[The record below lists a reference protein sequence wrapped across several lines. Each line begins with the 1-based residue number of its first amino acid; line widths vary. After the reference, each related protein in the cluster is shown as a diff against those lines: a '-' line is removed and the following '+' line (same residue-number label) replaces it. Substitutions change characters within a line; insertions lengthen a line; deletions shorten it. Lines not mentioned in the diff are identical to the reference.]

1 MKPLTWLLCVVLV
14 AAMAA
19 SAPSPPSALAGAPAK
34 NAPEAEK
41 ANPAAP
47 APAKTDAPAPPATA
61 ASPSADGDLALMI
74 KECKLSDEQ
83 VAKLNTAATAA
94 MAEIAQWQ
102 QANAEK
108 LGSFQKAADVAR
120 QAQDEA
126 AFRKVLSDA
135 QPLVQERAALIM
147 KSQKAI
153 LDVLTPD
160 QKQVWMG
167 FVAYRQL
174 TAPLAR
180 ANLTPEQEAKIR
192 ALCNGAAKE
201 IGEIKAEG
209 PEAIQAQGTI
219 LAKVVS
225 TIRDQILTAEQRAIL
240 MPTAAGGSFPL
251 PPTPTAPPAPIA
263 PPAPKEK

>member
-1 MKPLTWLLCVVLV
+1 MKPLAWLLCVVLV

-19 SAPSPPSALAGAPAK
+19 SAPAGEAGAPAK
-34 NAPEAEK
+34 QSPEVKK
-41 ANPAAP
+41 ADPAAP
-47 APAKTDAPAPPATA
+47 APAKTDAPKAPATA
-61 ASPSADGDLALMI
+61 APPSASGDLALMI
-74 KECKLSDEQ
+74 KECKLTDEQ
-83 VAKLNTAATAA
+83 IGNLNTTAATA

-108 LGSFQKAADVAR
+108 LGSFQKAYAAR

-126 AFRKVLSDA
+126 AFRKALTDA
-135 QPLVQERAALIM
+135 QPMLQERAALIM

-192 ALCNGAAKE
+192 GLCNGAAKE
-201 IGEIKAEG
+201 IGELKAEG
-209 PEAIQAQGTI
+209 PEAIQAQGAI
-219 LAKVVS
+219 LSKAIS
-225 TIRDQILTAEQRAIL
+225 TIRDQVLTAEQRAIV
-240 MPTAAGGSFPL
+240 MPPAAGGAFPL
-251 PPTPTAPPAPIA
+251 PPTPTAPPAP
-263 PPAPKEK
+263 K

>member
-1 MKPLTWLLCVVLV
+1 MKPLTWLLCVML
-14 AAMAA
+14 AAATAA
-19 SAPSPPSALAGAPAK
+19 SASAGEAAAPAK
-34 NAPEAEK
+34 QAPEAEK

-61 ASPSADGDLALMI
+61 APPSANGDLALMI

-83 VAKLNTAATAA
+83 VAKLNKAATAA
-94 MAEIAQWQ
+94 MAEISQWQ

-108 LGSFQKAADVAR
+108 LGSFQKAADAAR

-126 AFRKVLSDA
+126 AFRKVLTDA
-135 QPLVQERAALIM
+135 QPFIQERAALIM

-153 LDVLTPD
+153 VDVLTPD

-209 PEAIQAQGTI
+209 PEAVQSQGAI

-225 TIRDQILTAEQRAIL
+225 TIRDEVLTAEQRAIV
-240 MPTAAGGSFPL
+240 MPPAAGGAVPL
-251 PPTPTAPPAPIA
+251 PPTPTAPPAP
-263 PPAPKEK
+263 KEK

>member
-1 MKPLTWLLCVVLV
+1 MKPLAWLLCVVLV
-14 AAMAA
+14 VAMAA
-19 SAPSPPSALAGAPAK
+19 SALAGEAGAPAK
-34 NAPEAEK
+34 QSPEVKK
-41 ANPAAP
+41 ADPAAP
-47 APAKTDAPAPPATA
+47 APAKTDAPKAPATA
-61 ASPSADGDLALMI
+61 APPSASGDLALMI
-74 KECKLSDEQ
+74 KECKLTDEQ
-83 VAKLNTAATAA
+83 VGNLNTVATAA
-94 MAEIAQWQ
+94 MGEISQWQ

-108 LGSFQKAADVAR
+108 LGSFQKAADAAR

-126 AFRKVLSDA
+126 AFRKALTDA
-135 QPLVQERAALIM
+135 QPMLQERAALIM

-201 IGEIKAEG
+201 IGELKAEG
-209 PEAIQAQGTI
+209 PEAIQAQGAI
-219 LAKVVS
+219 LAKAIS
-225 TIRDQILTAEQRAIL
+225 TIRDQVLTAEQRAIV
-240 MPTAAGGSFPL
+240 MPPAAGGAFPL
-251 PPTPTAPPAPIA
+251 PPTPTAPPAP
-263 PPAPKEK
+263 K

>member
-1 MKPLTWLLCVVLV
+1 MKLLTWLLCVVL
-14 AAMAA
+14 AAATAA
-19 SAPSPPSALAGAPAK
+19 WAPSPPSSEAGAPAK
-34 NAPEAEK
+34 QAPETEK
-41 ANPAAP
+41 ADPAAP
-47 APAKTDAPAPPATA
+47 APAKTDAPKAPATA
-61 ASPSADGDLALMI
+61 ALPSADGDLALMI
-74 KECKLSDEQ
+74 KECKLTDEQ
-83 VAKLNTAATAA
+83 VAKLNTAAAAA
-94 MAEIAQWQ
+94 MAEMTQWQ

-108 LGSFQKAADVAR
+108 LGSFQKAADAAR
-120 QAQDEA
+120 QTQDEP
-126 AFRKVLSDA
+126 AFRKVLTDA
-135 QPLVQERAALIM
+135 QPLIQERAALIM

-153 LDVLTPD
+153 LDILTPD

-209 PEAIQAQGTI
+209 PESIQAQGAI
-219 LAKVVS
+219 LTKVVS
-225 TIRDQILTAEQRAIL
+225 AIRDQILTAEQRAIL
-240 MPTAAGGSFPL
+240 MPPAAGGAFPL
-251 PPTPTAPPAPIA
+251 PPTPSAPPAPTA

>member
-1 MKPLTWLLCVVLV
+1 MKPLAWLFCVVLV

-19 SAPSPPSALAGAPAK
+19 SAPAG
-34 NAPEAEK
+34 EAGK
-41 ANPAAP
+41 ADPAAP
-47 APAKTDAPAPPATA
+47 APAKTDAPKAPATA
-61 ASPSADGDLALMI
+61 APPSADGDLALMI
-74 KECKLSDEQ
+74 KECKLTDEQ
-83 VAKLNTAATAA
+83 VGKLNTVANTT

-102 QANAEK
+102 QANAER
-108 LGSFQKAADVAR
+108 LGSFQKAADAAR

-126 AFRKVLSDA
+126 AFKKVLADA
-135 QPLVQERAALIM
+135 QPLLQERAALIM

-153 LDVLTPD
+153 VDVLTPD

-201 IGEIKAEG
+201 IAEIKAEG
-209 PEAIQAQGTI
+209 PEAIQAQGAI
-219 LAKVVS
+219 LTKVVS
-225 TIRDQILTAEQRAIL
+225 TIRDQVLTAEQRAIV
-240 MPTAAGGSFPL
+240 MPPAAGGAFPL
-251 PPTPTAPPAPIA
+251 PPTPTAPPAP
-263 PPAPKEK
+263 K